1 MTIQSERAS
10 RAGAAKPRQKEGNM
24 TRQQMYRELERM
36 SQQVDWN
43 TKEGIHRYNEKA
55 REYRKMVE
63 EDEEEKE
70 CYTEHLKQAEPR
82 WCVP

>member
-1 MTIQSERAS
+1 MTKYPAPEVTRAER
-10 RAGAAKPRQKEGNM
+10 KDTM

-36 SQQVDWN
+36 YQQVDWSN
-43 TKEGIHRYNEKA
+43 KESIRRYNEKA

-70 CYTEHLKQAEPR
+70 CSNA
-82 WCVP
+82 